1 MDTAGQEIFRPLVP
15 HFYKIASGII
25 IVFDKSS
32 QESLN
37 LVEHF
42 YKEAKNHAKNNP
54 IFILIGN
61 KSDLEPVVSTDEGHE
76 AALRLG
82 ALYIELSAK
91 NNENIEYIFEMIAA
105 QIINKFNIGD

>member
-1 MDTAGQEIFRPLVP
+1 MAKQ
-15 HFYKIASGII
+15 YC
-25 IVFDKSS
+25 
-32 QESLN
+32 
-37 LVEHF
+37 
-42 YKEAKNHAKNNP
+42 KEAKHHANDNP
-54 IFILIGN
+54 IFVLLGN

-91 NNENIEYIFEMIAA
+91 NSENIDYIFEMIVT